1 MRSFV
6 FFSLIVLLFA
16 QVIAASTTTPTTSP
30 SAAEATIFYG
40 QEDLN
45 AAASAQNTQI
55 VGASVSSYMCI
66 SSKEQTHRF

>member
-16 QVIAASTTTPTTSP
+16 QVIAASTTTPTASP

-45 AAASAQNTQI
+45 AGASAQNTQI